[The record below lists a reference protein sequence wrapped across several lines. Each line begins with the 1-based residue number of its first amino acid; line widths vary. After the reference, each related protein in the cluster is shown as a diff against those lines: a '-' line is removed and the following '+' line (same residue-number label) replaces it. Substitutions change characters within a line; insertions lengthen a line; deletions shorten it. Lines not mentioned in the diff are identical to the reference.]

1 MHTCH
6 AHGCT
11 RAVPPKMFA
20 CRSHWFALPKKI
32 RDAVWNEYVPGQED
46 TKTPS
51 FRYMAVQRL
60 AVAHTAFK
68 PHDEHAAYTAACYT
82 AEALKWREKAIEAG
96 QGDPLEG
103 LLPDLPSVSRA
114 AVPS

>member
-11 RAVPPKMFA
+11 RSVPPEMFA
-20 CRSHWFALPKKI
+20 CRSHWFALPKNI
-32 RDAVWNEYVPGQED
+32 RDAVWREYRSGQETD
-46 TKTPS
+46 KQPS
-51 FRYMAVQRL
+51 LRYMAVQRL

-68 PHDEHAAYTAACYT
+68 PYDEAAAYVAAQYT
-82 AEALKWREKAIEAG
+82 VEALAWRQKAVLAE

-103 LLPDLPSVSRA
+103 LLPGLTSNTVAPS
-114 AVPS
+114 

>member
-6 AHGCT
+6 AHGCKQP
-11 RAVPPKMFA
+11 VPPAMWG
-20 CRSHWFALPKKI
+20 CRSHWYSLPKKI
-32 RDAVWNEYVPGQED
+32 RDAVWREYRPGQEN

-51 FRYMAVQRL
+51 LRYMAVQRL

-68 PHDEHAAYTAACYT
+68 PHDEAAAYAAAQYT
-82 AEALKWREKAIEAG
+82 LEALEWRKLAIERG

-103 LLPDLPSVSRA
+103 LLPNLPPVASPVA
-114 AVPS
+114 AS